1 MGMQSKSIPRVRTAN
16 PYESPLRSSP
26 LRKSRSPSRDFTST
40 ISPVYHTGATLHM
53 AKYSPRMASP
63 MTYGEE
69 KDLVFVLK
77 DLMNLETDLENAKCD
92 LSLKPDFNLVD
103 CFRIFDFS

>member
-1 MGMQSKSIPRVRTAN
+1 
-16 PYESPLRSSP
+16 
-26 LRKSRSPSRDFTST
+26 
-40 ISPVYHTGATLHM
+40 
-53 AKYSPRMASP
+53 MASP

>member
-1 MGMQSKSIPRVRTAN
+1 
-16 PYESPLRSSP
+16 
-26 LRKSRSPSRDFTST
+26 
-40 ISPVYHTGATLHM
+40 
-53 AKYSPRMASP
+53 